1 MKLLPKLSFFTFLL
15 VLSTASM
22 AIFVSVN
29 TIKSIIDDLNIQL
42 VEKDLNAVHQVIH
55 DKYSALEKH
64 DLQHIKSYYQKALA
78 ETQKILI
85 TISMENKGHLA
96 ILSQSGQE
104 ILHSPINLKETD
116 KDFIHP
122 KYLTS
127 IQQSIKTTSQKHNHN
142 PVIQFYELSES
153 NMIVFYKN
161 IPEWDWSLFLILER
175 EILYSRLNNF
185 VNEITIK
192 LLTVLVIALLA
203 GFLISRYLVSRI
215 KLALWQIRNVQDD
228 KLQDRIEHIQSQDEI
243 SELHT
248 GLNQMTQI
256 IADKVK
262 KQALSEEKIIASQIS
277 LQKQHALLSGFINA
291 MPELAFILDETGK
304 YIEIFGSHQELLY
317 KKKELLLGKNLS
329 NILPE
334 STATTI
340 LDVIKTTLRTK
351 QPQII
356 EYELELNGNNTYFEG
371 HTAVLDFDN
380 KLTSETAKVIWIAHD
395 ITELV
400 LAKQKANRLSLYD
413 TLTELPNR
421 RLLMQRLDEEI
432 ARAKRHHQ
440 LGAILFIDLDDFKQI
455 NDNFGHAT
463 GDLVLIEVA
472 HRLSNQ
478 LRREDI
484 ACRLGGDEFV
494 LLLSNLK
501 NDIELASTQAK
512 IIAEKALE
520 IIQKSYIIED
530 KQHKIG
536 CSIGVVLFA
545 DNVFDSQELIKR
557 ADMAMYKAKGKG
569 KNMVQLFTAI

>member
-22 AIFVSVN
+22 AIFVSIN

-42 VEKDLNAVHQVIH
+42 AEKDLNAAHQVIH

-64 DLQHIKSYYQKALA
+64 DLQHIKSYYQKALV
-78 ETQKILI
+78 ETQKKLI

-96 ILSQSGQE
+96 ILSQSGKE
-104 ILHSPINLKETD
+104 ILHSPINFTETD

-127 IQQSIKTTSQKHNHN
+127 IQQSIKTTSLKRNHN
-142 PVIQFYELSES
+142 PVIQRYELSES

-203 GFLISRYLVSRI
+203 GFLISRYLVTRI

-228 KLQDRIEHIQSQDEI
+228 KLQDRIEHIQGQDEI

-262 KQALSEEKIIASQIS
+262 KQALSEEKIIASQVS
-277 LQKQHALLSGFINA
+277 LQKQHALLCGFINA

-317 KKKELLLGKNLS
+317 KQKELLLGKKLS

-334 STATTI
+334 STTTTI

-351 QPQII
+351 QSQII
-356 EYELELNGNNTYFEG
+356 EYELEINGKNTYFEG
-371 HTAVLDFDN
+371 HTAVLDFEN
-380 KLTSETAKVIWIAHD
+380 KTASQTAKVIWIAHD

-400 LAKQKANRLSLYD
+400 LARQKADRLSLYD

-463 GDLVLIEVA
+463 GDLVLVEVA

-478 LRREDI
+478 LRKEDI

-501 NDIELASTQAK
+501 DDVELASTQAK
-512 IIAEKALE
+512 IIAEKTLE
-520 IIQKSYIIED
+520 IIQKIYIIED
-530 KQHKIG
+530 NQHKIS

-545 DNVFDSQELIKR
+545 
-557 ADMAMYKAKGKG
+557 
-569 KNMVQLFTAI
+569 